1 MPVLPRTTGY
11 YSIRGKI
18 HANRPISSTTDTTR
32 TKKSIVKIYYNSG
45 SPKLATNSNYRIL
58 DYPNMAQKKR
68 PTISTSTSR
77 EGLITTDGESWQ
89 QLQIEDAIHQIETE
103 SRLENAVG
111 FQMVLDAFQTM
122 NKHVALAKDQADW
135 LLQNSPYPGVL
146 GKFDDAGILNDTAF
160 HLHWQAARTIIQLY
174 DQMAEYYNLEKPES

>member
-1 MPVLPRTTGY
+1 MPVPRRMTGY
-11 YSIRGKI
+11 YSIRRKI
-18 HANRPISSTTDTTR
+18 HTNKPISSTTDSTR
-32 TKKSIVKIYYNSG
+32 IKKSIAKIYYNSG
-45 SPKLATNSNYRIL
+45 SPKQAINSNYRIL
-58 DYPNMAQKKR
+58 DYPNMDQKKR
-68 PTISTSTSR
+68 PTISASTLR
-77 EGLITTDGESWQ
+77 ERLITADGESWQ

-103 SRLENAVG
+103 SLLENAVG

-122 NKHVALAKDQADW
+122 NKHVVLAKDQADW

-174 DQMAEYYNLEKPES
+174 DQMAEYYGLKEPGS

>member
-1 MPVLPRTTGY
+1 M
-11 YSIRGKI
+11 
-18 HANRPISSTTDTTR
+18 N
-32 TKKSIVKIYYNSG
+32 
-45 SPKLATNSNYRIL
+45 
-58 DYPNMAQKKR
+58 QKKR
-68 PTISTSTSR
+68 STTSTPTSKER
-77 EGLITTDGESWQ
+77 SIATNGESWQ

-122 NKHVALAKDQADW
+122 NKNLALAKDQADW

-174 DQMAEYYNLEKPES
+174 DQMAEYYNLENPAP

>member
-1 MPVLPRTTGY
+1 M
-11 YSIRGKI
+11 
-18 HANRPISSTTDTTR
+18 N
-32 TKKSIVKIYYNSG
+32 
-45 SPKLATNSNYRIL
+45 
-58 DYPNMAQKKR
+58 QKKR
-68 PTISTSTSR
+68 STTSTPTSKER
-77 EGLITTDGESWQ
+77 SIATNGESWQ

-122 NKHVALAKDQADW
+122 NKNLALAKDRADCYC
-135 LLQNSPYPGVL
+135 PYPGVL

-174 DQMAEYYNLEKPES
+174 DQMAEYYNLENPAP